1 MYKKAA
7 RLKLRFESDYG
18 PLTVEQLYDLKPKV
32 LKSMIKKLYKEK
44 EELGTTDD
52 TLNFLED
59 FEGLSEKE
67 VKKNE
72 EVNLKFD
79 ILKDVWNTIKEETKS
94 TMESTKKRMEINR
107 LESILAEKKEQDL
120 RNLSTE

>member
-59 FEGLSEKE
+59 FEGLSEY
-67 VKKNE
+67 
-72 EVNLKFD
+72 
-79 ILKDVWNTIKEETKS
+79 
-94 TMESTKKRMEINR
+94 
-107 LESILAEKKEQDL
+107 
-120 RNLSTE
+120 